1 VDAYNINVSGRFSQ
15 SSTFTVTPAIQAQL
29 IAQGVPGAATYTAVN
44 FFTNDFDTRTRG
56 VDVVG
61 SYAQHIGP
69 GRMELMAAFN
79 ENQTKVTSGSLAANP
94 AQKAT
99 FEKGIPQQNM
109 SASASYA
116 VGPVKVL
123 GRVRYYGSWTDS
135 TGNTTGEL
143 LQSFGSINMVD
154 VAASYDV
161 LYHLTVT
168 VGADNVFNSYPD
180 QATFQASR
188 GLIYSRNSPYSTDG
202 GLYYVRLNARF

>member
-1 VDAYNINVSGRFSQ
+1 M
-15 SSTFTVTPAIQAQL
+15 

-135 TGNTTGEL
+135 TGNTTGDL

-154 VAASYDV
+154 VAISYDV
-161 LYHLTVT
+161 LSHLTAT